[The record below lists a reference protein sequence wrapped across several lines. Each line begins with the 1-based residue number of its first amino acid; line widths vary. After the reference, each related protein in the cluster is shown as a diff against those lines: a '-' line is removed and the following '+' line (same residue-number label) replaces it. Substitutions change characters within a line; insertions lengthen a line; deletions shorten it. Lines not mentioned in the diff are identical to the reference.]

1 MQFTF
6 KHTNFNVLDLQRSM
20 DFYKEALGLTEV
32 SRIENPDFT
41 IVYLGDG
48 VSDFQLELTWLK
60 DRKEPYNLGENEFHT
75 AFAVKDMK
83 QPWPNIK
90 TWAVSSIRIRPWVSI
105 SSSIPT
111 ATGWKSFR
119 SANDEERVYATDGPP
134 HRPG

>member
-6 KHTNFNVLDLQRSM
+6 KHTNFNVLNLQRSM

-41 IVYLGDG
+41 IIYLGDG
-48 VSDFQLELTWLK
+48 VSDFQLELTCLK

-75 AFAVKDMK
+75 APSRTWMR
-83 QPWPNIK
+83 PWPSTK
-90 TWAVSSIRIRPWVSI
+90 TWAASSMRTRPWAFI
-105 SSSIPT
+105 SSSTPT

-119 SANDEERVYATDGPP
+119 SA
-134 HRPG
+134 RP

>member
-6 KHTNFNVLDLQRSM
+6 KHTNFNVLNLQRSM

-60 DRKEPYNLGENEFHT
+60 DRKEPYNLGENEFH
-75 AFAVKDMK
+75 MR
-83 QPWPNIK
+83 PWPSTK
-90 TWAVSSIRIRPWVSI
+90 TWAASSMRTRPWAFI
-105 SSSIPT
+105 SSSTLT

-119 SANDEERVYATDGPP
+119 SAKP
-134 HRPG
+134 